1 MSAYTI
7 FFCPHCQRSQ
17 PCKTVSDLVGH
28 LGTHIRNDESLICP
42 HENCNRT
49 YNVYSSMTSHI
60 ARNYRNFNMYQVKH
74 EYLVPVQVN
83 GDLNDNVGS
92 EHGGEALEVNIL
104 MIEDTNEFE
113 QVQFEQNF
121 MKGFSQMLLKIQ
133 ESLHLP
139 VSTVSIIVD
148 EMKTIVHQSME
159 YTKEKVLSLLDCNN
173 FNEELKQKIT
183 AEFTSNIFSTSVNK
197 FSTPYRR
204 QQFVER
210 NIVIEYD
217 HMTSMKGLDHNL
229 M

>member
-1 MSAYTI
+1 
-7 FFCPHCQRSQ
+7 
-17 PCKTVSDLVGH
+17 
-28 LGTHIRNDESLICP
+28 
-42 HENCNRT
+42 
-49 YNVYSSMTSHI
+49 MTSHI
-60 ARNYRNFNMYQVKH
+60 ARNHRNFNMYQVKP

-92 EHGGEALEVNIL
+92 EHGGEAPEVNIL

-173 FNEELKQKIT
+173 INEKLKQKIT
-183 AEFTSNIFSTSVNK
+183 AEFTSNIFS
-197 FSTPYRR
+197 
-204 QQFVER
+204 
-210 NIVIEYD
+210 I
-217 HMTSMKGLDHNL
+217 L
-229 M
+229 

>member
-1 MSAYTI
+1 
-7 FFCPHCQRSQ
+7 
-17 PCKTVSDLVGH
+17 
-28 LGTHIRNDESLICP
+28 
-42 HENCNRT
+42 
-49 YNVYSSMTSHI
+49 
-60 ARNYRNFNMYQVKH
+60 
-74 EYLVPVQVN
+74 
-83 GDLNDNVGS
+83 
-92 EHGGEALEVNIL
+92 

-173 FNEELKQKIT
+173 INEELKQKIT

-210 NIVIEYD
+210 NYQYVRPLTI
-217 HMTSMKGLDHNL
+217 SLGLNAKHKLRECWTILSIPNSFMSTTGHNIHNCMHVNADL
-229 M
+229 

>member
-1 MSAYTI
+1 M
-7 FFCPHCQRSQ
+7 
-17 PCKTVSDLVGH
+17 
-28 LGTHIRNDESLICP
+28 
-42 HENCNRT
+42 
-49 YNVYSSMTSHI
+49 
-60 ARNYRNFNMYQVKH
+60 
-74 EYLVPVQVN
+74 
-83 GDLNDNVGS
+83 NDNVGS
-92 EHGGEALEVNIL
+92 EHGGEAPEVNIL

-173 FNEELKQKIT
+173 INEELKQKIT

-210 NIVIEYD
+210 NYQLLVKYV
-217 HMTSMKGLDHNL
+217 SQ
-229 M
+229 

>member
-1 MSAYTI
+1 M
-7 FFCPHCQRSQ
+7 
-17 PCKTVSDLVGH
+17 
-28 LGTHIRNDESLICP
+28 
-42 HENCNRT
+42 
-49 YNVYSSMTSHI
+49 
-60 ARNYRNFNMYQVKH
+60 YRVKP

-148 EMKTIVHQSME
+148 EMKTIVHQSM
-159 YTKEKVLSLLDCNN
+159 
-173 FNEELKQKIT
+173 
-183 AEFTSNIFSTSVNK
+183 
-197 FSTPYRR
+197 
-204 QQFVER
+204 
-210 NIVIEYD
+210 
-217 HMTSMKGLDHNL
+217 
-229 M
+229 